1 MPAGLYSL
9 QKCRGPMLTNDAPGF
24 KAILH
29 NAFHNTLK
37 FLKKHLKRFETHVT
51 SKCLRV
57 SLTALALSKG
67 LKEWLL
73 REVCE
78 AGVAST
84 SPATRSATSP
94 SSCPLLPDSKHLPRY
109 GKTVR
114 FYMVLH
120 WTWFYSTKGACL
132 QHLKT
137 SVSWGDQRTIRTEI
151 CTTSK
156 HPKAKA
162 ARKSSSLVPKKTTL
176 KLYRH
181 SRPQRDHDHRGTT
194 NAIKQGFGARKI
206 GLFEPRRIV
215 PLQEL
220 RPWENAP
227 RANSIVSTILTPKE
241 CSAQATKTANAASA
255 CAAYKHMAYSIIF
268 LL

>member
-181 SRPQRDHDHRGTT
+181 SRPQRDHKCNQTRLW
-194 NAIKQGFGARKI
+194 RKKDW
-206 GLFEPRRIV
+206 IV
-215 PLQEL
+215 
-220 RPWENAP
+220 W
-227 RANSIVSTILTPKE
+227 
-241 CSAQATKTANAASA
+241 AQADRSPARAPTMRKRSKSKFHCQHNSNPQGVLCTSNKNSK
-255 CAAYKHMAYSIIF
+255 CSISMCRI
-268 LL
+268 

>member
-1 MPAGLYSL
+1 MSRPHVDQRCSWIQSHSAQHISQY
-9 QKCRGPMLTNDAPGF
+9 F
-24 KAILH
+24 KVLEK
-29 NAFHNTLK
+29 TSTV
-37 FLKKHLKRFETHVT
+37 KRFETHVT
-51 SKCLRV
+51 SECLRV

-137 SVSWGDQRTIRTEI
+137 SVS
-151 CTTSK
+151 
-156 HPKAKA
+156 
-162 ARKSSSLVPKKTTL
+162 
-176 KLYRH
+176 
-181 SRPQRDHDHRGTT
+181 
-194 NAIKQGFGARKI
+194 
-206 GLFEPRRIV
+206 
-215 PLQEL
+215 
-220 RPWENAP
+220 
-227 RANSIVSTILTPKE
+227 
-241 CSAQATKTANAASA
+241 
-255 CAAYKHMAYSIIF
+255 
-268 LL
+268 

>member
-1 MPAGLYSL
+1 MGTSGDEGLGDQAGLLLGDSSSSGKGLPGHKRDKCTGTSEAVSPENDQLLHSKVKRVPLEFARNMPAGLYSL

-37 FLKKHLKRFETHVT
+37 FLKKHLKRSETHVT

-137 SVSWGDQRTIRTEI
+137 SVS
-151 CTTSK
+151 
-156 HPKAKA
+156 
-162 ARKSSSLVPKKTTL
+162 
-176 KLYRH
+176 
-181 SRPQRDHDHRGTT
+181 
-194 NAIKQGFGARKI
+194 
-206 GLFEPRRIV
+206 
-215 PLQEL
+215 
-220 RPWENAP
+220 
-227 RANSIVSTILTPKE
+227 
-241 CSAQATKTANAASA
+241 
-255 CAAYKHMAYSIIF
+255 
-268 LL
+268 